1 MIRLTV
7 ETHDGVQAE
16 LELPLPA
23 WDQEAALS
31 MVVAMD
37 KQIASLAESS
47 AAARAAA
54 TAALR
59 SAAGIR

>member
-7 ETHDGVQAE
+7 ETHDGIQAE
-16 LELPLPA
+16 LEIPMPV
-23 WDQEAALS
+23 WNQEQALA

-37 KQIASLAESS
+37 KQIGSLMES
-47 AAARAAA
+47 AAAERAAA

-59 SAAGIR
+59 AAAGIR